1 MMAGVGTHSWFG
13 DSNVEKASS
22 YSASFVRSLK
32 EKLPGNRIS
41 YSNHA
46 TGGTTTAGS
55 LPQLP
60 LLVDGAGTEMEP
72 DLILIDYSTNDRFER
87 QDWTDNRRNWK
98 FSVAD
103 NFGPVFAAVSVQA
116 SHVFPPSI
124 GGTCSHQFYGRT
136 DEMIGRIN
144 QPTNPAHHHADRGA
158 ASLPLARA
166 PSHGRRDR

>member
-1 MMAGVGTHSWFG
+1 MG
-13 DSNVEKASS
+13 KASS

-32 EKLPGNRIS
+32 EKYPGNRIS

-103 NFGPVFAAVSVQA
+103 NFGPVFAATEA
-116 SHVFPPSI
+116 LLRFLLRAHP
-124 GGTCSHQFYGRT
+124 RT
-136 DEMIGRIN
+136 AVAIVDTFLE
-144 QPTNPAHHHADRGA
+144 PDTA
-158 ASLPLARA
+158 LAT
-166 PSHGRRDR
+166 S